1 MRGAL
6 QIPFGLYTVV
16 NLFYIFNN
24 QRQAVCLCVCVCVC
38 VRERSVCIYLIC
50 KILSAAIYLGI
61 SIQHLSEGSDDT
73 ATCSDNSTISP
84 LANLIH

>member
-1 MRGAL
+1 M
-6 QIPFGLYTVV
+6 
-16 NLFYIFNN
+16 
-24 QRQAVCLCVCVCVC
+24 CVCVC
-38 VRERSVCIYLIC
+38 VRERSVCISLIC
-50 KILSAAIYLGI
+50 KILSAICLGI

>member
-1 MRGAL
+1 M
-6 QIPFGLYTVV
+6 
-16 NLFYIFNN
+16 
-24 QRQAVCLCVCVCVC
+24 CVC
-38 VRERSVCIYLIC
+38 VRERSVCISLIC
-50 KILSAAIYLGI
+50 KILSAICLGI